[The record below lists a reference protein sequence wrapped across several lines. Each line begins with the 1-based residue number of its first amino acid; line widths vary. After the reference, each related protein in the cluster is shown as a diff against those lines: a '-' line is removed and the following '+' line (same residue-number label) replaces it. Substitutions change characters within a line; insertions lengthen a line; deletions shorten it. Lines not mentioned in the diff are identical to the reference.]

1 MAEVEQGNAKET
13 LLGVLNYIDSPF
25 KLGVVIL
32 LAFLGFTGFFV
43 YQNQEVMVGAY
54 MKSKERP
61 SMNVNKFEPA
71 ARLILKSTGAEM
83 VVIFDVDTI
92 LGKRV
97 VERAYLTDGSR
108 YKEFDGYDV
117 GLFTK
122 NIANNNDIIRLMAN
136 EIPCGEYARAQS
148 EIGIWYKSLGVN
160 YTCRVSIPPDQNQ
173 FIGQITVGWKE
184 KPADPESIL
193 SIAAL
198 MLSRKQ

>member
-1 MAEVEQGNAKET
+1 MAIEQGNAKET

-32 LAFLGFTGFFV
+32 LAFLGFFGFFV
-43 YQNQEVMVGAY
+43 YQHQDVMFGAY

-61 SMNVNKFEPA
+61 TMNSDRYEPA

-83 VVIFDVDTI
+83 VVIFNVDTI

-97 VERAYLTDGSR
+97 VERAFLADGSR
-108 YKEFDGYDV
+108 YKDFDGYDV

-122 NIANNNDIIRLMAN
+122 NIANNNDVIRLMAN
-136 EIPCGEYARAQS
+136 EIPCGEYAKAQS
-148 EIGIWYKSLGVN
+148 EIGLWYKSLGVN
-160 YTCRVSIPPDQNQ
+160 YTCRISIPPENNQ

-184 KPADPESIL
+184 KPVEPETIL
-193 SIAAL
+193 SIAAV
-198 MLSRKQ
+198 MLSKK